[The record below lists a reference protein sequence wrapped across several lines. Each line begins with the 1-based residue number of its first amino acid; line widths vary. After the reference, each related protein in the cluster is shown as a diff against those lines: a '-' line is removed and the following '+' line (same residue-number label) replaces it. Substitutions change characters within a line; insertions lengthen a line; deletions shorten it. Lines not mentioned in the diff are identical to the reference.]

1 MRDSAAAEEEEEVEG
16 CFFEELLS
24 GIFVCSS
31 LEVGT
36 EAEELVAITTAVAAL
51 LWLAA
56 ASLVRLTGI
65 LCALCNSD
73 EGAGTLVGLE
83 LELEPTAGNLTED
96 GSGGGALASPG
107 ADGLAEVL
115 GVLAAAAL
123 YDPPPPDTE
132 AAEGADAA
140 ASVMLP
146 DQVEVRGIAL
156 LFADDDE
163 DEGVLELAAGKG
175 ALS

>member
-1 MRDSAAAEEEEEVEG
+1 M
-16 CFFEELLS
+16 LS
-24 GIFVCSS
+24 GIFVCSF

-51 LWLAA
+51 LWLVA

-73 EGAGTLVGLE
+73 EGAGTLAGLE

-96 GSGGGALASPG
+96 GSGGGALAGPG

-140 ASVMLP
+140 ASAMLP

-156 LFADDDE
+156 LFADDDDDE
-163 DEGVLELAAGKG
+163 DEGVLELAAGGG

>member
-1 MRDSAAAEEEEEVEG
+1 MEG
-16 CFFEELLS
+16 CFFDELLS

-36 EAEELVAITTAVAAL
+36 ETEELVAITTAVAAL

-73 EGAGTLVGLE
+73 EGAGTLAELE

-96 GSGGGALASPG
+96 GSGGGALAGPG

-123 YDPPPPDTE
+123 
-132 AAEGADAA
+132 
-140 ASVMLP
+140 
-146 DQVEVRGIAL
+146 
-156 LFADDDE
+156 
-163 DEGVLELAAGKG
+163 
-175 ALS
+175 

>member
-1 MRDSAAAEEEEEVEG
+1 MEG
-16 CFFEELLS
+16 CFFDELLLS

-36 EAEELVAITTAVAAL
+36 ETEELVAISTAVAAL

-73 EGAGTLVGLE
+73 EGAGTLAELE

-96 GSGGGALASPG
+96 GSGGGALAGPG

-132 AAEGADAA
+132 AAEGVDAA
-140 ASVMLP
+140 ASAMLP

-156 LFADDDE
+156 LFADDDD
-163 DEGVLELAAGKG
+163 DEGVLELAAGGG

>member
-1 MRDSAAAEEEEEVEG
+1 LRDSAAAEEVEEVEG
-16 CFFEELLS
+16 CFFDELLS

-36 EAEELVAITTAVAAL
+36 ETEELVAITTAVAAL

-73 EGAGTLVGLE
+73 EGAGTLAE

-96 GSGGGALASPG
+96 GSGGGALAGPG

-140 ASVMLP
+140 ASAMLP

-156 LFADDDE
+156 LFADDDDDD
-163 DEGVLELAAGKG
+163 DEGVLELAAGGG